1 MLPIKQSFTYGD
13 IKRLYYAIL
22 HEFYI
27 FNFYIYI
34 YYSFGLT
41 LWLLWSNGKHLKKYR
56 YHFFQHH
63 LLKNIYWKTQKLKYT
78 ETSELFLFLNS
89 SSTAKKITYK
99 SAYWA
104 DFYYLLWWGFFDQLV
119 AVGWSS

>member
-1 MLPIKQSFTYGD
+1 MLPIRQSFTYGD
-13 IKRLYYAIL
+13 IKRLHYAIL

-34 YYSFGLT
+34 YYSLGLT
-41 LWLLWSNGKHLKKYR
+41 LWLLWSNGKRFKKYR

-78 ETSELFLFLNS
+78 ETSGLLLFLNS
-89 SSTAKKITYK
+89 SSTAK
-99 SAYWA
+99 
-104 DFYYLLWWGFFDQLV
+104 
-119 AVGWSS
+119 

>member
-41 LWLLWSNGKHLKKYR
+41 L
-56 YHFFQHH
+56 
-63 LLKNIYWKTQKLKYT
+63 
-78 ETSELFLFLNS
+78 
-89 SSTAKKITYK
+89 
-99 SAYWA
+99 
-104 DFYYLLWWGFFDQLV
+104 
-119 AVGWSS
+119 